1 MADQNTSA
9 SKDSTSTEASPLENV
24 SELCK
29 KLQVATANLVR
40 QSNKLPMLGDGHEL
54 YSSFADYAE
63 FMRLQRN
70 RIVIL
75 LRTLTNHQCRLN
87 ESVLG
92 EDMGPLVGFS
102 DALIDR
108 AAIALEDHQRSL
120 TQDRVRARQVAL
132 GAEQIQSS
140 SSSGALGSAADA
152 FKKPTSGGGTFRDG
166 GGRYALLS
174 ETTEVMTFANAT
186 NRCESSQTSEANAIP
201 SAAVVRPGQTILKPQ
216 RAFREAINNSDLPYV
231 PKLRFKHNPIV
242 DESMRVIGG
251 GVGRSGGKMRLM
263 LAGSDTAENGQGE
276 DGEVTARGWP
286 SDALS
291 AADESGRAMNGGI
304 TAVADTSA
312 EHPYA
317 EELAQFDPS
326 RHNHLLAMPEAIK
339 EALPLNDSPLIWVRQ
354 RTDLEAL
361 VDELNAVNEFAFDV
375 EHHSSRTF
383 LGLTCL
389 LQISTRSADYLV
401 DPFPLW
407 QHMHLLN
414 DPFTNPR
421 IVKVAFSADCD
432 VLWLQRD
439 FGIYV
444 VGLFDCRLGS
454 AWLRSNTTAMN
465 NVADCGGNGGGSLA
479 QLLADLLGV
488 RLDKQFQLADWRLRP
503 LTGSMINYARSDTHF
518 LLDCFD
524 RFKLELAKHRSHND
538 AARSALYEVY
548 MQSAQICSLVYKQ
561 PRFNPKGYMKLLR
574 RGRRFNNR
582 QLEALARLWA
592 WRDRTAR
599 ERDESLHFVLPD
611 HMMLQMAETLPR
623 EPSGILACC
632 APVPPIVRN
641 EQAALHKIVSYARDL
656 PLEQSVPSG
665 QSVVAIPAQE
675 RNADEVL
682 IEFDVNRIT
691 AQRAKL
697 DLRIDLSR
705 AYKSMLTTTADDAAT
720 LMGRKNAVDT
730 TPSSDTMKK
739 LVAIAKRWEHLKDVK
754 RADADIGQ
762 QTGGQNESELKKL
775 LKKRRRSV
783 RTVVL
788 VDGEHSGDEQH
799 REEVECRKEQ
809 IRNRI
814 EFEWVSPYD
823 TYVLVARQKTRE
835 SGASNTRGTDINSN
849 SIDVPVDD
857 VMLMDGSSHPSSTLG
872 TRRRGA
878 IQATTIVQ
886 RMTEK
891 TTIRSSVNSDGLLE
905 EFEERDEEF
914 VGQKSTKRKLY
925 SHLDDDDAGEQK
937 PEVKEEEQTANDA
950 GDGDEIN
957 CVVVVDE
964 EERAFFADPSNL
976 TRKARKR
983 QWKKMGQAAEVH
995 LSK

>member
-9 SKDSTSTEASPLENV
+9 SKESTSTEASPPENV

-70 RIVIL
+70 RLVIL

-92 EDMGPLVGFS
+92 EDMGPLIGFS

-108 AAIALEDHQRSL
+108 AAIALEEHQRSL

-140 SSSGALGSAADA
+140 SSGAVGRGSSARMPSTSSTSTVKLGSAADA

-174 ETTEVMTFANAT
+174 ETTEVMPFANAT
-186 NRCESSQTSEANAIP
+186 KNRFESSQTSEASAIP
-201 SAAVVRPGQTILKPQ
+201 SAAIVRPGQNILKPQ

-242 DESMRVIGG
+242 DESVRVVGG

-317 EELAQFDPS
+317 EELAQFEPS
-326 RHNHLLAMPEAIK
+326 RHNHLMAMPEAIK
-339 EALPLNDSPLIWVRQ
+339 EALPLDDFPLIWVRQ

-361 VDELNAVNEFAFDV
+361 VDELNSVHEFAFDV

-407 QHMHLLN
+407 HHMHLLN

-444 VGLFDCRLGS
+444 VGLFDLRLGS
-454 AWLRSNTTAMN
+454 AWLRSNTTAKN
-465 NVADCGGNGGGSLA
+465 NVTDCGGNGGGSLA
-479 QLLADLLGV
+479 QLLADLLDV

-503 LTGSMINYARSDTHF
+503 LTASMINYARSDTHF

-524 RFKLELAKHRSHND
+524 RFKLELSKHRSHND

-561 PRFNPKGYMKLLR
+561 PRFNPMGYMKLLR

-641 EQAALHKIVSYARDL
+641 EQAALHKLRTLTNHQCRLNESVLGEDMG
-656 PLEQSVPSG
+656 PLIGFSD
-665 QSVVAIPAQE
+665 A
-675 RNADEVL
+675 L
-682 IEFDVNRIT
+682 ID
-691 AQRAKL
+691 RA
-697 DLRIDLSR
+697 
-705 AYKSMLTTTADDAAT
+705 
-720 LMGRKNAVDT
+720 
-730 TPSSDTMKK
+730 
-739 LVAIAKRWEHLKDVK
+739 AIA
-754 RADADIGQ
+754 
-762 QTGGQNESELKKL
+762 
-775 LKKRRRSV
+775 
-783 RTVVL
+783 
-788 VDGEHSGDEQH
+788 
-799 REEVECRKEQ
+799 
-809 IRNRI
+809 
-814 EFEWVSPYD
+814 
-823 TYVLVARQKTRE
+823 
-835 SGASNTRGTDINSN
+835 
-849 SIDVPVDD
+849 
-857 VMLMDGSSHPSSTLG
+857 
-872 TRRRGA
+872 
-878 IQATTIVQ
+878 
-886 RMTEK
+886 
-891 TTIRSSVNSDGLLE
+891 LE
-905 EFEERDEEF
+905 EHQRSLTQAE
-914 VGQKSTKRKLY
+914 
-925 SHLDDDDAGEQK
+925 
-937 PEVKEEEQTANDA
+937 TA
-950 GDGDEIN
+950 
-957 CVVVVDE
+957 
-964 EERAFFADPSNL
+964 
-976 TRKARKR
+976 KAHR
-983 QWKKMGQAAEVH
+983 G
-995 LSK
+995 